1 MQFRNHRI
9 LVCDGVMTWPP
20 KWVQSYGPGNNFVS
34 GEVGVLD
41 AVFLSKVFM
50 NKVCLLIHTEEGNAY
65 IGSISFENAD
75 SAKTVFE
82 FLYDRIG
89 NPIQSIGSMDLSDDC
104 SNPHR

>member
-65 IGSISFENAD
+65 ISSISFRERR
-75 SAKTVFE
+75 FRE
-82 FLYDRIG
+82 
-89 NPIQSIGSMDLSDDC
+89 DC
-104 SNPHR
+104 LRVSL